1 MDVGYIDAPGM
12 VPVLVTNGGDIKT
25 SPCPVCGRSAELR
38 KRIEVGRL
46 GEPFEEGER
55 FRVGCLDC
63 GLFGAHWVKDKNAA
77 IAEWERGEL
86 RATELTTVIFPSDYF
101 NPEAVD
107 PDYRQE
113 YDAVLEN
120 EWLTPILFNYEAWF
134 QNGKL
139 SLSELSDAVRGA
151 VYRGWMMKP
160 EQYGRFYEELRKQ
173 KVYLMTNPKEYSTLH
188 MLPNI
193 YEQLREDTARI
204 MTFPLHAKIDVAL
217 LKKSFK
223 RFMVKDYVKSV
234 KGTEF
239 PAYFDESITQD
250 EFDRWMKVF
259 YEYRGDLLTGGICV
273 KEYLELKWYGGKTNE
288 YRMFCAN
295 KKEISLEPNSC
306 QGALTPKPPIELLEK
321 YCFLDSPFYT
331 VDFGE
336 LADGTWKIIETGD
349 GGVSGLSD
357 GQDARPFY
365 RALRMAFR

>member
-46 GEPFEEGER
+46 GEPFEEGKR

-239 PAYFDESITQD
+239 PAYFGESITQD

-295 KKEISLEPNSC
+295 KKGISLEPNSC

-331 VDFGE
+331 VDFAE

-357 GQDARPFY
+357 GQDARAFY